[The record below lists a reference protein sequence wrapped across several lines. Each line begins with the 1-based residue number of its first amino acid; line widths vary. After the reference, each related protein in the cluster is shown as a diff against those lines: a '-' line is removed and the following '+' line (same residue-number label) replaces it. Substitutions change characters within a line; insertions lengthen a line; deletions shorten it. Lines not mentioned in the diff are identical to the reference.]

1 MTATERLDSV
11 IQRESA
17 SNQTFEDLEKSLPNG
32 QQEQPKETQVEP
44 NGNPNPTEPKANGTE
59 QVETPVETEKTGA
72 KGEQKTPTEPA
83 AQQEPEKKPE
93 DKGKQ
98 THTPEEQREYAWQ
111 KLKKENKA
119 FKTQNEALTQQ
130 IKSLQEQIDSFKNSQ
145 GNPNEPEYTRDNFAT
160 EEDWLRYVAHKQY
173 QKDAASSINE
183 QNVKQLESLQEQQRM
198 LVIAQREEALFPAEK
213 RQEYVQVVSAAL
225 NAGMKSALDA
235 NQDIMAF
242 IDNSDMGPRLMYHFA
257 MMPKDLIRIAENPNP
272 TTRGF
277 MLAQLEQGLYRKFVL
292 GGGQPNQ
299 QPQQNAT
306 PNVTPNAAP
315 SAAPTNPNP
324 APKNVP
330 IIGKIGEG
338 VDKSNPDTMDE
349 KSVIQSYRRYTT

>member
-17 SNQTFEDLEKSLPNG
+17 SNQTFEDLEKSLSNG
-32 QQEQPKETQVEP
+32 QQEQTKETQVEQ
-44 NGNPNPTEPKANGTE
+44 NGNPNQTEPKANGTE
-59 QVETPVETEKTGA
+59 QVETPVETEKAGA
-72 KGEQKTPTEPA
+72 EGEQKTPTEPSEKK
-83 AQQEPEKKPE
+83 EPEKKPE

-173 QKDAASSINE
+173 QKDAASSLNE
-183 QNVKQLESLQEQQRM
+183 QNVRKLENLQEQQRM

-225 NAGMKSALDA
+225 QAGMKSALDA
-235 NQDIMAF
+235 NQDIMEF

-257 MMPKDLIRIAENPNP
+257 MIPQDLIRIAENPNP
-272 TTRGF
+272 TTRGV

-292 GGGQPNQ
+292 GGGLPNQ
-299 QPQQNAT
+299 QAQSNAT

-324 APKNVP
+324 APKTVP

-349 KSVIQSYRRYTT
+349 KSVIQSYRKYTT